1 MGSPFAMPSIAW
13 RAAAWSIAPE
23 STSAG
28 SLDVVLLTVSQL
40 TTGQPELLR
49 QMFYLALCKGKR
61 LRSARLRQSH
71 LAFFR
76 LPVIQQ
82 IFYLALFKSLRL
94 HLARLR

>member
-1 MGSPFAMPSIAW
+1 
-13 RAAAWSIAPE
+13 
-23 STSAG
+23 
-28 SLDVVLLTVSQL
+28 
-40 TTGQPELLR
+40 
-49 QMFYLALCKGKR
+49 MFYLALCKGKR